1 MINIVISNLLPISPL
16 KKTDIETVVKEAIL
30 KLGLTG
36 DMEIEIIFVDKE
48 EIKNLNGK
56 YRQKVKETDVLSF
69 PQQKTPAPKNVLGSI
84 VICLD
89 VVQEKEENLVDVI
102 KHGLLHLAGY
112 DHETNEKEW
121 VAASKKIDCKL

>member
-1 MINIVISNLLPISPL
+1 MINIVISNLPPISPL

-56 YRQKVKETDVLSF
+56 YRQKDKETDVLSF
-69 PQQKTPAPKNVLGSI
+69 PQQKTPAPENVLGSI

-112 DHETNEKEW
+112 NHETNEKEW
-121 VAASKKIDCKL
+121 VAASKKVDCKL